1 MIQKPMLVM
10 QHCQPLMPTSQFQE
24 MLIFQFQKI
33 LNQNFKKLIL
43 VCWSGVPDC
52 INKYVIIMLINM
64 MKSDE
69 FTLTM
74 MFSNLI
80 WLHTKNPDQNII
92 VIAFKSLGF
101 SWKNFC
107 WYTAPTHVKSWLRPW
122 LEITFKFQHFILWKS
137 QRMNQ
142 YYNKICEEFNMLNP
156 IKAMIPYILEK
167 WGITW
172 TMKWYSSFFFYL
184 FFYMLLD

>member
-10 QHCQPLMPTSQFQE
+10 QHCQPLMLTSQFQE

-101 SWKNFC
+101 SWKKFC
-107 WYTAPTHVKSWLRPW
+107 WYTDPHSCKILATSLIGNNIQISTFYTLKIPTHES
-122 LEITFKFQHFILWKS
+122 IL
-137 QRMNQ
+137 QQ
-142 YYNKICEEFNMLNP
+142 NM
-156 IKAMIPYILEK
+156 
-167 WGITW
+167 WGI
-172 TMKWYSSFFFYL
+172 
-184 FFYMLLD
+184 

>member
-24 MLIFQFQKI
+24 MLISQFQKI

-43 VCWSGVPDC
+43 VCWSGVSVC
-52 INKYVIIMLINM
+52 VNKYGIIMLINM
-64 MKSDE
+64 MKSDV

-92 VIAFKSLGF
+92 VVAFKSLGF
-101 SWKNFC
+101 SWKNFG
-107 WYTAPTHVKSWLRPW
+107 WYTGPHSCK
-122 LEITFKFQHFILWKS
+122 ILATS
-137 QRMNQ
+137 
-142 YYNKICEEFNMLNP
+142 L
-156 IKAMIPYILEK
+156 IL
-167 WGITW
+167 TV
-172 TMKWYSSFFFYL
+172 YSSFLIWSSGCLRNMCVSLKVLIPINWLINPRIF
-184 FFYMLLD
+184 M